1 MEIVQYPEELDP
13 EKKGILDR
21 FAEKHRRRYGKFLSH
36 FEEICRRLKEDS
48 TFFEVLEKN
57 GYVKNLGGELWEFR
71 IPPAGKGGVLRVYF
85 LFSRVTREKIVI
97 LDLEIKKESEA
108 NLERARERL
117 KIYRKWEEER

>member
-48 TFFEVLEKN
+48 TFFEVLKKN

-85 LFSRVTREKIVI
+85 LFSRVTRRKSLSLIW
-97 LDLEIKKESEA
+97 KSRRK
-108 NLERARERL
+108 ARRTL
-117 KIYRKWEEER
+117 RGQGRD